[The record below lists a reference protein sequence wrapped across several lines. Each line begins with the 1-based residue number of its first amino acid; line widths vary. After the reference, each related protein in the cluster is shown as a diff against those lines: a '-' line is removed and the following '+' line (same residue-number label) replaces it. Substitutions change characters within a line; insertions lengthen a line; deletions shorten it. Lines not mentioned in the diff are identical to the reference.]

1 VHLALLLAAFSA
13 DLSFCVVTLSN
24 GESTEGKFSITDGKK
39 LDLFDTKRQKR
50 VQIDPD
56 EVARITVTAED
67 EKIGQA
73 WMFKEDGNRDKLKLP
88 GKYPLRSL
96 STDITLTSGETLTGH
111 IVAPFYVETEEESK
125 RFFLVKDQK
134 GEKDQTLE
142 QLVYVKNIVLPNRKV
157 GDGKLGTITVKAP
170 GKPALFSIE
179 REMTLDPPFTGLL
192 AGHYDVFIFGD
203 KKVRFGLTGDEVPE
217 ADRKAIQD
225 KVDQIEEFYTHKK
238 IVAFAKTGSIVR
250 GFIDLTRPEESYD
263 AGFKFERW
271 ELWTFEPT
279 KTSWDIKRRLFIHRE
294 RFTDA
299 QGLPKLEYVKDE
311 KLKSVKE
318 NAVIE

>member
-1 VHLALLLAAFSA
+1 VHLALLLALSA
-13 DLSFCVVTLSN
+13 DISFCVVTLSN
-24 GESTEGKFSITDGKK
+24 GESQQGKFSITDGKK

-56 EVARITVTAED
+56 EVARVVVTAED
-67 EKIGQA
+67 EKMAQG
-73 WMFKEDGNRDKLKLP
+73 WMFKEDGNREKLKLP
-88 GKYPLRSL
+88 FKYPLRSL

-111 IVAPFYVETEEESK
+111 IVCPFYVETEEENK

-134 GEKDQTLE
+134 GEKNQSFEELI
-142 QLVYVKNIVLPNRKV
+142 YVKNIVLPNRKI
-157 GDGKLGTITVKAP
+157 GDGKLGTIAVKVPGTV
-170 GKPALFSIE
+170 ALFSLE

-192 AGHYDVFIFGD
+192 AGHYDVFIFGE
-203 KKVRFGLTGDEVPE
+203 KKVRFGMTGEDVPE
-217 ADRKAIQD
+217 ADRKAIQE

-238 IVAFAKTGSIVR
+238 IVAFAKNGSIVR

-271 ELWTFEPT
+271 ELWSFEQT

-294 RFTDA
+294 RFPDA
-299 QGLPKLEYVKDE
+299 KGLPALEYVRDE
-311 KLKSVKE
+311 KLKSMKE